1 MAHIPIHNETD
12 YVFTPAMTQQIIRDT
27 QEHVWERRCARSGCK
42 LAWSALP

>member
-27 QEHVWERRCARSGCK
+27 QGEQGDAGG
-42 LAWSALP
+42 